1 MPRMVSRRR
10 YYVKTALRRLLKKTN
25 DKRLSVRIRIAI
37 MAVDDHK
44 PSQIAS
50 VAGCSASTVHRVTA
64 RFQEQSIEGLFD
76 RREDNG
82 DLKLD
87 EAFLG
92 ELQEIVDQ
100 TPRQFGY
107 HRPTWTRELLV
118 AVMKKLTGIKVHVG
132 TMSRALKKIG
142 ARRGRPRPTVG
153 CPWSKA
159 AKTRRI
165 NAINQ
170 LRANCKANEIIVFE
184 DEVDIHLN
192 PKIGMDWM
200 NRGHQKEVLTPGQNQ
215 KRYLAGALNAETGE
229 LTIVEGNQKNSD
241 LFLRLL
247 ESLLVQYPNAKRIH
261 VILDNYRIHSSRIV
275 QAALTHRLKRISLVF
290 LPPYCPNE
298 NKIERVWKDLH
309 DEVTRNHQHA
319 TMDELMKDVRRY
331 LRSRNRKAKPAVSR
345 RKAA

>member
-1 MPRMVSRRR
+1 M
-10 YYVKTALRRLLKKTN
+10 LKKTN
-25 DKRLSVRIRIAI
+25 DKRLSIRIRIAI
-37 MAVDDHK
+37 MVVDHHK
-44 PSQIAS
+44 PSRI
-50 VAGCSASTVHRVTA
+50 ASTVGCAVSTVNRVA
-64 RFQEQSIEGLFD
+64 ERFREHSIEGLMD

-82 DLKLD
+82 ESKLD
-87 EAFLG
+87 ETFLG
-92 ELQEIVDQ
+92 QLREVVDQ
-100 TPRQFGY
+100 SPLDFGY

-118 AVMKKLTGIKVHVG
+118 AVMKKLTGVSVHVG
-132 TMSRALKKIG
+132 TMSRALRKIG

-159 AKTRRI
+159 TKTRRI

-170 LRANCKANEIIVFE
+170 LRANRRPNEIIVYE

-192 PKIGMDWM
+192 PKIGLDWM

-215 KRYLAGALNAETGE
+215 KRYLAGALNPDTGE
-229 LTIVEGNQKNSD
+229 LTIIEGSQKNSD
-241 LFLRLL
+241 LFLRMLEALL
-247 ESLLVQYPNAKRIH
+247 EQYSEAKRIY

-275 QAALTHRLKRISLVF
+275 QAALSHRLKKISLVF

-319 TMDELMKDVRRY
+319 TMTDLMKAVHRY
-331 LRSRNRKAKPAVSR
+331 LRQRNRQK
-345 RKAA
+345 KAAYSLSLAA

>member
-1 MPRMVSRRR
+1 MSRMVSRRR
-10 YYVKTALRRLLKKTN
+10 FYVKGALRRMLKKTN
-25 DKRLSVRIRIAI
+25 DKRLSIRIRIAI
-37 MAVDDHK
+37 MVVDDRK
-44 PSQIAS
+44 PSRI
-50 VAGCSASTVHRVTA
+50 ASTVGCAVSTVNRVA
-64 RFQEQSIEGLFD
+64 DRLREHSIEGLMD

-92 ELQEIVDQ
+92 QLREIVDQ
-100 TPRQFGY
+100 SPRDFGY
-107 HRPTWTRELLV
+107 QRPTWTRELLV
-118 AVMKKLTGIKVHVG
+118 AVMRKLTGVCVHVG
-132 TMSRALKKIG
+132 TMSRALRKIG

-153 CPWSKA
+153 CPWSKV

-165 NAINQ
+165 NAINK
-170 LRANCKANEIIVFE
+170 LRANCRRNEIIVYE

-215 KRYLAGALNAETGE
+215 KRYLAGALNPDTGE
-229 LTIVEGNQKNSD
+229 LTIVEGSKKNSD
-241 LFLRLL
+241 LFLRML
-247 ESLLVQYPNAKRIH
+247 ESLLQRYSDAKRIY

-275 QAALTHRLKRISLVF
+275 QAAVLHRLKKISLVF

-309 DEVTRNHQHA
+309 DEVTRNHPHA
-319 TMDELMKDVRRY
+319 TMVGLMQAVHRY
-331 LRSRNRKAKPAVSR
+331 LRCRNRRVETAHRTRV
-345 RKAA
+345 AA

>member
-10 YYVKTALRRLLKKTN
+10 FYVKGALRRMLKKTN
-25 DKRLSVRIRIAI
+25 DKRLSIRIRIAI
-37 MAVDDHK
+37 MVVDNHR
-44 PSQIAS
+44 PSRI
-50 VAGCSASTVHRVTA
+50 ASTVGCAVSTVNRVA
-64 RFQEQSIEGLFD
+64 DRFSEYSIEGLMD

-92 ELQEIVDQ
+92 QLRDVVDQ
-100 TPRQFGY
+100 SPRDFGY
-107 HRPTWTRELLV
+107 QRPTWTRELLV
-118 AVMKKLTGIKVHVG
+118 AVMRKSTGVSVHVG
-132 TMSRALKKIG
+132 TMSRALRKIG

-165 NAINQ
+165 NAINK
-170 LRANCKANEIIVFE
+170 LRANCRRNEILVYE

-215 KRYLAGALNAETGE
+215 KRYLAGALNPDTGE
-229 LTIVEGNQKNSD
+229 LTIVEGRQKNSD
-241 LFLRLL
+241 LFLRML
-247 ESLLVQYPNAKRIH
+247 ESLLERYSDAKRIYI
-261 VILDNYRIHSSRIV
+261 ILDNYRIHSSRIV
-275 QAALTHRLKRISLVF
+275 QAALSHRLKKISLVF

-309 DEVTRNHQHA
+309 DEVTRNHPHA
-319 TMDELMKDVRRY
+319 TMGELMQAVHKY
-331 LRSRNRKAKPAVSR
+331 LRQRNRKK
-345 RKAA
+345 KATYSMALAA

>member
-10 YYVKTALRRLLKKTN
+10 DYVKGALRRLLSKTN
-25 DKRLSVRIRIAI
+25 DKRLSIRIRIAI
-37 MAVDDHK
+37 MTVDDQQ
-44 PSQIAS
+44 PSRI
-50 VAGCSASTVHRVTA
+50 ASTVGCSVSTVNRVSA
-64 RFQEQSIEGLFD
+64 RFMEYSIEGLMD

-92 ELQEIVDQ
+92 QLREIVDQ
-100 TPRQFGY
+100 TPRNFGY

-118 AVMKKLTGIKVHVG
+118 AVMKKLTGVCVHVG
-132 TMSRALKKIG
+132 TMSRALKQIG

-165 NAINQ
+165 NAIKK
-170 LRANCKANEIIVFE
+170 LRASRKQNEIIVYE

-215 KRYLAGALNAETGE
+215 KRYLAGALNPDTGE
-229 LTIVEGNQKNSD
+229 LTIVEGSQKNSD
-241 LFLRLL
+241 LFLRML
-247 ESLLVQYPNAKRIH
+247 ESLLRRYPDAKRIH
-261 VILDNYRIHSSRIV
+261 IILDNYRIHSSRIV
-275 QAALTHRLKRISLVF
+275 QAALMHRLKRISLVF

-309 DEVTRNHQHA
+309 DEVTRNHPHA
-319 TMDELMKDVRRY
+319 TMDELMKAVHRY
-331 LRSRNRKAKPAVSR
+331 LRCRNRNAKPSKFKPR
-345 RKAA
+345 AA

>member
-25 DKRLSVRIRIAI
+25 DKRLSIRIRIAI

-50 VAGCSASTVHRVTA
+50 VAGCSVSTVHRVIA
-64 RFQEQSIEGLFD
+64 RFEEQSIEGLFD

-82 DLKLD
+82 DVKLD

-92 ELQEIVDQ
+92 QLREIVDQ
-100 TPRQFGY
+100 TPREFGY

-118 AVMKKLTGIKVHVG
+118 AVMKKLTGVRVHVG

-153 CPWSKA
+153 CPWSKT

-165 NAINQ
+165 NAINK
-170 LRANCKANEIIVFE
+170 LRANCKGNEIIVYE

-215 KRYLAGALNAETGE
+215 KRYLAGALNPATGE
-229 LTIVEGNQKNSD
+229 LAVVEGNQKNSD

-247 ESLLVQYPNAKRIH
+247 ESLLEQYPHAKRIH

-275 QAALTHRLKRISLVF
+275 QAALTHRLKRISLEF

-309 DEVTRNHQHA
+309 DEVTRNHPHA
-319 TMDELMKDVRRY
+319 TMDDLMKAVHRY
-331 LRSRNRKAKPAVSR
+331 LRSRNRQAKSAISKR
-345 RKAA
+345 RAA

>member
-1 MPRMVSRRR
+1 MVSRRR
-10 YYVKTALRRLLKKTN
+10 FYVKGALRRMLRKTN
-25 DKRLSVRIRIAI
+25 DKRLSIRIRIAI
-37 MAVDDHK
+37 MAVDNLK
-44 PSQIAS
+44 SSWIAGM
-50 VAGCSASTVHRVTA
+50 VGCAASTVNRVA
-64 RFQEQSIEGLFD
+64 ERFREHSIEGLMD

-87 EAFLG
+87 ETFLG
-92 ELQEIVDQ
+92 QLREVVDQ
-100 TPRQFGY
+100 SPRDFGY
-107 HRPTWTRELLV
+107 QRPTWTRELLV
-118 AVMKKLTGIKVHVG
+118 AVMRKLTGVSVHVG

-153 CPWSKA
+153 CPWSNA

-165 NAINQ
+165 NAIKN
-170 LRANCKANEIIVFE
+170 LRANRKPNEIIVYE

-215 KRYLAGALNAETGE
+215 KRYLAGALNPDSGE
-229 LTIVEGNQKNSD
+229 LIIVEGSKKNSD
-241 LFLRLL
+241 LFLRML
-247 ESLLVQYPNAKRIH
+247 ESLLKRYPNATRIH

-275 QAALTHRLKRISLVF
+275 QAALSHRLKKISLVF

-309 DEVTRNHQHA
+309 DEVTRNHPHG
-319 TMDELMKDVRRY
+319 TMDELMKAVHRY
-331 LRSRNRKAKPAVSR
+331 LRQRNRRK
-345 RKAA
+345 KAAYSLALAA

>member
-10 YYVKTALRRLLKKTN
+10 FYVKGALRRMLNKTN
-25 DKRLSVRIRIAI
+25 DKRLSIRVRIAI
-37 MAVDDHK
+37 MVVDDHK
-44 PSQIAS
+44 PSRI
-50 VAGCSASTVHRVTA
+50 ASTVGCAVSTVNRVA
-64 RFQEQSIEGLFD
+64 ERFLEHSIDGLMD

-87 EAFLG
+87 EAFL
-92 ELQEIVDQ
+92 EQLREVVDQ
-100 TPRQFGY
+100 TPRDFGY

-118 AVMKKLTGIKVHVG
+118 AVMKKLTGVCVHVG
-132 TMSRALKKIG
+132 TMSRALRKIG

-153 CPWSKA
+153 CPWSKTT
-159 AKTRRI
+159 KTRRI
-165 NAINQ
+165 NAINK
-170 LRANCKANEIIVFE
+170 LRANCKPREIVVYE

-215 KRYLAGALNAETGE
+215 KRYLAGALNPDTGE
-229 LTIVEGNQKNSD
+229 LTIVEGSKKNSD
-241 LFLRLL
+241 LFLRML
-247 ESLLVQYPNAKRIH
+247 ESLVEQYPNAKRIH

-275 QAALTHRLKRISLVF
+275 QAALSHRLKKISLVF

-309 DEVTRNHQHA
+309 DEVTRNHQHV
-319 TMDELMKDVRRY
+319 TMNDLMKAVRRY
-331 LRSRNRKAKPAVSR
+331 LRQRNRKKKASR
-345 RKAA
+345 SLTIAA